1 MLAFQKYIFMQP
13 KNLFCL
19 VTVLFTM
26 CHGKK
31 LSEPKSFTTL
41 IKPINTNNTYY
52 SNIYTIP
59 TPKGF
64 TRIPQP
70 IHTFSNWLH
79 QIGLKNNNTVY
90 LYNGQVKKNQ
100 TAQFAVLDIP
110 VGDKDLQQC
119 ADAVMRLR
127 ASYLFDEKKY
137 DDIIFFDNEQ
147 KAYPFTAPY
156 TQAHFS
162 TYLNQVFSYCGTA
175 SLAKQLQAKNIA
187 TMQAG
192 DVFIRGGFP
201 GHAVI
206 VVDMAEDSTGQ
217 KIFMLAQSY
226 MPAQSIH
233 ILVNPIDKKN
243 MPWYVLTNDDFLYT
257 PEYTFT
263 KNELKG
269 W

>member
-1 MLAFQKYIFMQP
+1 MQP

-31 LSEPKSFTTL
+31 STKSKSSSTL
-41 IKPINTNNTYY
+41 IKPNNTHNTYY
-52 SNIYTIP
+52 SNIYAIP

-64 TRIPQP
+64 TRIAQP
-70 IHTFSNWLH
+70 LHSFGNWLH
-79 QIGLKNNNTVY
+79 QIDLKNNNTVY

-100 TAQFAVLDIP
+100 TAQFAVLDIT

-127 ASYLFDEKKY
+127 ASYLFDEKRY
-137 DDIIFFDNEQ
+137 ADIIFYNNEQ
-147 KAYPFTAPY
+147 KAYQFTAPY
-156 TQAHFS
+156 TLAHFT

-175 SLAKQLQAKNIA
+175 SLTKQLQPKLINTI
-187 TMQAG
+187 QAG

-206 VVDMAEDSTGQ
+206 VVDIAADSTGQ

-233 ILVNPIDKKN
+233 ILVNPIDKNN
-243 MPWYVLTNDDFLYT
+243 MPWYVLTNSDFLYT